1 MKLLI
6 DFSAIIDVMSL
17 LDNFNDELP
26 EDLISGDLRIGDSPM
41 LNSSETSNNLLNN
54 NSTPPQQ
61 VSNTT
66 PPQQQQQQP
75 QNTQTNT
82 PPQPIQQGSPV
93 PNSNTLNQRPPL
105 SSPQPPP
112 SSISTSGD
120 PTPTM
125 PCVSS
130 TPANNTAAA
139 MAGNQRNSLQMMPLP
154 SSGST
159 NQQMPNHS
167 VPTNPHFASSSY
179 NSMPGSPHPSM
190 GHMGGPHVTPHMQ
203 HRMRHGGGI
212 GPMRVGMPNQPH
224 TMMHPGMSPHHGG
237 IRPGMGGMVSHQSV
251 AHRMA
256 SVPMPGGPQYMHQHP
271 SGHHAMHP
279 MVNPGMPNQQMGGP
293 QNMHMMPTASIHGSM
308 RSNMI
313 HHGANQPHMG
323 NMHGGQNPRFA
334 NPNAIR
340 SGGMNMMQGD
350 SQLFSGGGGGGGE
363 MNMDRTPSGPIQRPN
378 DVGAA
383 TNASRLP
390 PPHNDISGGG
400 GGGRMMLNTG
410 QQQPQQQQPQQQ
422 QPQQQQPQQQ
432 PQQPQ
437 QQSQQQ
443 QQQQAMNAT
452 GQGVSPGGAA
462 NAIPPGMQLNIYVG
476 YQLNKKAQ

>member
-1 MKLLI
+1 ML
-6 DFSAIIDVMSL
+6 SL

-54 NSTPPQQ
+54 STPPQQ

-66 PPQQQQQQP
+66 PPQQQQP

-130 TPANNTAAA
+130 TPAHNTAAS
-139 MAGNQRNSLQMMPLP
+139 MAGFNSNQRNSPQMMPLQ
-154 SSGST
+154 STGST

-167 VPTNPHFASSSY
+167 VPTNSHFASSSY
-179 NSMPGSPHPSM
+179 NSMSGSPHPPM
-190 GHMGGPHVTPHMQ
+190 GHMGGPHVSPHMQ
-203 HRMRHGGGI
+203 HRMRHSGGI

-224 TMMHPGMSPHHGG
+224 AMMHPGMSPHHGG
-237 IRPGMGGMVSHQSV
+237 IPRPGMGGMVPHQTV
-251 AHRMA
+251 AHRMGG
-256 SVPMPGGPQYMHQHP
+256 VPMAGGPQYMHQHP
-271 SGHHAMHP
+271 SGHHGMHP
-279 MVNPGMPNQQMGGP
+279 MVNPGMPNQQMGGQ
-293 QNMHMMPTASIHGSM
+293 QNMHMMPASQMH

-313 HHGANQPHMG
+313 HHGANQAHMG

-340 SGGMNMMQGD
+340 TGGMNNIMQGD
-350 SQLFSGGGGGGGE
+350 SQLFGGGGGGG
-363 MNMDRTPSGPIQRPN
+363 MNMDRNPGGPIQRSN
-378 DVGAA
+378 DVGGAA
-383 TNASRLP
+383 NASRLAP
-390 PPHNDISGGG
+390 QGLPHNDISGGGGGGG

-410 QQQPQQQQPQQQ
+410 QQQQPQQQQAQQQAQQQSQQQPQQQSQQQQQQQQQQPQQ
-422 QPQQQQPQQQ
+422 
-432 PQQPQ
+432 
-437 QQSQQQ
+437 QQQ

-452 GQGVSPGGAA
+452 GQGVSTGGAA
-462 NAIPPGMQLNIYVG
+462 NAIPPGM
-476 YQLNKKAQ
+476 